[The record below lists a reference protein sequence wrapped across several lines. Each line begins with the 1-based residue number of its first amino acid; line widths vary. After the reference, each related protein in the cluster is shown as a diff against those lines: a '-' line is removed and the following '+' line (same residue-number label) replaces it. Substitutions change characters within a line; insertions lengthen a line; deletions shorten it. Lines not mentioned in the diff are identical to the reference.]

1 MDWDKIAKVTV
12 FEGIDENGNRYL
24 PQFIADYRKIH
35 TGSEPIIIG
44 CERCLENYYRKYIQ
58 YLKTINKM
66 KNTSTT
72 TAKLKLMYQGVKLK
86 FGAKKHINNANMT
99 QAEAEELLA
108 KHPKGAGLFDI
119 LPIVKERADKDLTKA
134 ELNTK
139 YEGLKK
145 GTKKEMLAE
154 IAERAATAAE

>member
-1 MDWDKIAKVTV
+1 MNWDQIAKVTV
-12 FEGIDENGNRYL
+12 FEGKDENGNRYL

-35 TGSEPIIIG
+35 TGSEPINIG
-44 CERCLENYYRKYIQ
+44 CERCLENYFTKYLN
-58 YLKTINKM
+58 YLKTIKKM
-66 KNTSTT
+66 KPETKT
-72 TAKLKLMYQGVKLK
+72 TAKLKLMYQGIKLK
-86 FGAKKHINNANMT
+86 FGDKKHINNLNMT

-108 KHPKGAGLFDI
+108 KHPKGAGLFDV
-119 LPIVKERADKDLTKA
+119 LPTVKERADKDLTKA
-134 ELNTK
+134 ELNAK